1 MMRAKLSKFSFG
13 SSASAPCFDRHM
25 SVVITERKNEIL
37 HSIWRNAFA
46 ADAHPVSGDLQWARQ
61 PEEAKLRLRIE
72 WVQVPSQ
79 SE

>member
-1 MMRAKLSKFSFG
+1 
-13 SSASAPCFDRHM
+13 M

-46 ADAHPVSGDLQWARQ
+46 AEAHPVAGDLQWARQ

-72 WVQVPSQ
+72 
-79 SE
+79 